1 MVFKKEIIY
10 PIFLECCLYIEN
22 STWRQIFEDLSYGI
36 CPYKCFI
43 NKGYLCCNVKNK
55 NFIYKITSKKDPKE
69 IYEDVKKLLD
79 EKLDIFGNN
88 NKELEIIEQNNNNA
102 STNIINKW
110 SKIKKKNTREF
121 LIHNFLVSIKKTY
134 NIKKQDIL
142 KLARLARLR
151 LTDAE
156 VEKYQKELSSILEY
170 VEHLN
175 TVDVSNITPTY
186 QVSGLTNVAREDELI
201 DYGVSNKELLSNVP
215 QHDGLYIKVKRML

>member
-121 LIHNFLVSIKKTY
+121 LIHNFLVNVKKTY

-142 KLARLARLR
+142 KLKKNIIIGMMFKTISADDINIENGKIISINNINFEQGKVIL
-151 LTDAE
+151 
-156 VEKYQKELSSILEY
+156 EKYFIEFD
-170 VEHLN
+170 LN
-175 TVDVSNITPTY
+175 TIQPEVQDKKSLYDIY
-186 QVSGLTNVAREDELI
+186 LC
-201 DYGVSNKELLSNVP
+201 NK
-215 QHDGLYIKVKRML
+215 K